1 VVVVPL
7 VIIGEGFGFLSHLSH
22 HCPFIRSFV
31 DPHPYMMLS
40 SHTTRNETTTAA
52 PSGTPSMTLDRVI
65 TLGTAADL
73 KIQEMTTSSY
83 GYIFNMRT
91 KIDGESGSS
100 VLPFRRVQHHV
111 Y

>member
-7 VIIGEGFGFLSHLSH
+7 VIIGQGFGYYRISLIIALSFL
-22 HCPFIRSFV
+22 
-31 DPHPYMMLS
+31 DPHRYMMLS
-40 SHTTRNETTTAA
+40 SHTTQNETTTAA

-73 KIQEMTTSSY
+73 KVQETTTSSY

-100 VLPFRRVQHHV
+100 VLPFRRV
-111 Y
+111 